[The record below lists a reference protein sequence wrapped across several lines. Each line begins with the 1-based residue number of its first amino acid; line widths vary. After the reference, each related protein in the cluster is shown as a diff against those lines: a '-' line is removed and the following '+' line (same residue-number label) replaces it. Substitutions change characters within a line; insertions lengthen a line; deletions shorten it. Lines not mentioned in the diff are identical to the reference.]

1 MPRYIDAEIMPHGE
15 LWEQLTDKEK
25 LNVLNYLLSSPTAD
39 LPREI
44 FYEVCGNIVHL
55 PDTPKDMLILV
66 RPEFEKLLKKYNLE
80 DMKNEL

>member
-25 LNVLNYLLSSPTAD
+25 LNVLNYLLSSPTVD
-39 LPREI
+39 IVKEI

-55 PDTPKDMLILV
+55 PGMHEDTHIIQ
-66 RPEFEKLLKKYNLE
+66 RWEFEKILEKYNIE
-80 DMKNEL
+80 GQEF